1 MATAASSGLSTLPK
15 TNGSQHTRLRS
26 NEDGDKGLWSS
37 MLDSVATGKKLDEKN
52 LLVLGGTADSQ
63 AEFLESLSPEPPQ
76 QRRRPG
82 DRAQSNKKPPIANRF
97 ALGYTYQ
104 DILDADQDD
113 ILARL
118 SIYML
123 AEPHPSFTKLLQG
136 IFTPTTI
143 SNTLI
148 VILLNWDSPW
158 HWIRQVQDW
167 VRILRTILNDLD
179 NDCKDAMDENMKEWS
194 ERRKGVND
202 EGVSNSSDANVSL
215 PPGPGEWDEA
225 LGVPVCVVCQN
236 AEKIDNLEREHGWK
250 DDEFDYILQY
260 MRTVLLKHGSS
271 LIYTASSAPG
281 ALPNL
286 IRSSLG
292 IHSLLQRNPLK
303 HNVIDRDKI
312 LVPPNWDSWGKIRVI
327 REGFEVEGTSNQW
340 SVDIQEPPRVPKN
353 ILSDIVDEP
362 RTADAKTNGA
372 LSPLSGP
379 PRRLSQQTD
388 DTDYQHPSPSVLSYE
403 KTIQDPNRHRS
414 SALRLGAGSIGP
426 AKLEDGIDTPCQD
439 TQEFLGGQLQV
450 LDRLKVEDEHAQR
463 QKEAQNKGRPGSA
476 AAGAGDRPPG
486 VLSRGDSQ
494 QSLSTSAAGGAGGR
508 DRVNEHIGPVQF
520 NMGGIQVD
528 AGDALKSIR
537 ERSSAAAAAGAGT
550 SGPTSDD
557 AGLASPSFGGGFAAG
572 SSGAASPGG
581 AGAAEGDGG
590 PNAENEKLRNF
601 FAGLMSRGGTA
612 SPGSTQSPK

>member
-1 MATAASSGLSTLPK
+1 M
-15 TNGSQHTRLRS
+15 
-26 NEDGDKGLWSS
+26 
-37 MLDSVATGKKLDEKN
+37 
-52 LLVLGGTADSQ
+52 
-63 AEFLESLSPEPPQ
+63 
-76 QRRRPG
+76 
-82 DRAQSNKKPPIANRF
+82 
-97 ALGYTYQ
+97 
-104 DILDADQDD
+104 
-113 ILARL
+113 
-118 SIYML
+118 
-123 AEPHPSFTKLLQG
+123 
-136 IFTPTTI
+136 
-143 SNTLI
+143 
-148 VILLNWDSPW
+148 
-158 HWIRQVQDW
+158 QDW
-167 VRILRTILNDLD
+167 VRILRIVLNDLD
-179 NDCKDAMDENMKEWS
+179 NDCKDEMDENMKDWS
-194 ERRKGVND
+194 ERRKGIND

-236 AEKIDNLEREHGWK
+236 AEKIDILEREHGWK

-327 REGFEVEGTSNQW
+327 REGFDVEGTSNQW
-340 SVDIQEPPRVPKN
+340 SVDIQEPPRVPKS
-353 ILSDIVDEP
+353 ILSELAGETIP
-362 RTADAKTNGA
+362 ADAKSNGA
-372 LSPLSGP
+372 LAPHSEPQ
-379 PRRLSQQTD
+379 RRLSNQAEGTD
-388 DTDYQHPSPSVLSYE
+388 DPQASPSVLPYE
-403 KTIQDPNRHRS
+403 QTIQDPNRHRS
-414 SALRLGAGSIGP
+414 SALRLGAGSTGP

-450 LDRLKVEDEHAQR
+450 LDRLKAEDEHAVR
-463 QKEAQNKGRPGSA
+463 QKEAQNKGRTGSA
-476 AAGAGDRPPG
+476 AAGAGDRTPG

-494 QSLSTSAAGGAGGR
+494 QTLSTSAAGAGGR

-528 AGDALKSIR
+528 ADDALKSIR
-537 ERSSAAAAAGAGT
+537 ERSSAAAAGGAGT
-550 SGPTSDD
+550 SGAASDD
-557 AGLASPSFGGGFAAG
+557 AGLASPSLAGGYPGA
-572 SSGAASPGG
+572 SSGAVSPGG
-581 AGAAEGDGG
+581 AGAADGDGG